1 MTAASIALPGH
12 PDGPNN
18 AERHRELI
26 LENFTPGRKRL
37 SLMLTDD
44 HHDYYKIPLGYD
56 DTTAFNEDMS
66 NPALKLVPV
75 TFLRNIPDEGLGPL
89 REGWVYIYVNGYLW
103 REARYDTDCHM
114 LIDVNLSYEKGLDR
128 RRATVQKDSTL
139 VLPWNMNGSE
149 SIVEIAFSEEQW
161 SWERIDQLGGVDPE
175 DPRQWL
181 GERVESAY
189 STDYTAKARA
199 ARLMPVD
206 LSAAESNFEDMPE
219 GSNIRLVTNEE
230 LAPRRRHYNTKFD
243 KGIASVILPDVIGD
257 ARYLASTQS
266 DMIDLLDATVTTML
280 QADHQYPSGWTI
292 DRIAEDRME
301 HIQTVADSR
310 LAALFNTQF
319 FAPIDQQL
327 KQPDLTE
334 KEREVL
340 EQRVEDREELDLQA
354 MEEQLNKEGCEQ
366 IIQSALDY
374 RRDLIDLMDT
384 PAFLTAMEDYHTLEN
399 AHWFLLPELM
409 GQLIARFNQP
419 VANAY
424 KDLFFNLDDYALY
437 LDRDQGADFLL
448 RLTGGHQYKT
458 PHPLADILFPQS
470 GPDPENPLSIS
481 ETEPGLE
488 ARLLNPVKIRRI
500 IDGLNGEDHA
510 HWPPITIDGTP
521 VDMHEFV
528 AQAIHTFT
536 LALTMLPA
544 PIETEDNG
552 DASALI
558 QSWRFSG
565 HTAHAF
571 GAKVKE
577 NAYEGVRTTQQMEQ
591 GLGESRSDRDSKQ
604 HRYDQLQLRHNNLKA
619 QQTEQET
626 ILRQTEQYLEE
637 ARARKQELT
646 LERQNILQNQSELGK
661 QMESF
666 SLVSRIDQID
676 KELIDLEQY
685 MEEATAERAQLRQ
698 QRTQVTDALAN
709 IENNLNKMRAS
720 GTVLSGGTL
729 KHNTKVVNLYSLLA
743 GEHLQALK
751 VTHDDLLNNRLP
763 EGHVAM
769 TAAGRMQRMKTTLAT
784 AKHIKNHQGPWV
796 NFELGP
802 DKKVRVPADL
812 ALENTQQLH
821 QYLSTYMHSTLD
833 TAEVRN
839 ANKIIQIVF
848 AQEAT
853 SLARSAAEVKVIE
866 NANRLLLADV
876 IQQAAN
882 DADQHIQR
890 IGQDIYEYEQK
901 TFKTKAEALE
911 LAKIMKDAETKITS
925 LETTIVGYEKALTSG
940 QPQLHFTQRMDQLF
954 LLNGAMV
961 AFEAYNL
968 ASVANR
974 LMNDFG
980 NTRARI
986 DMASALTDFAATIAT
1001 SYQYVFESKYG
1012 TTKQIE
1018 SRLKDAAKRKFIQT
1032 LPVDGKIL
1040 GKSILVTRIAA
1051 GTNIVAGV
1059 LSALLSSIDA
1069 YNRWMLGD
1077 RDAAI
1082 AYGMTVV
1089 GFALTA
1095 IAAIPAMQ
1103 AAALALNIVG
1113 FVLIAAGFALVYF
1126 LIDTPTETLLKNSPF
1141 GKDPDLRF
1149 GGGLIF
1155 KDEDYQHWKNRRD
1168 LAYHECTS
1176 FFLQPSVH
1184 FAETWVEHEEY
1195 CELAIQTPGLMTD
1208 GVYQIDIQAW
1218 HIKEDRWETITL
1230 LSNDPSAKVS
1240 ANPGNVQIAA
1250 NGSTYKI
1257 RVHRDLIKTFGAPL
1271 SGGFGYISTETNIRV
1286 RVQTYPKGE
1295 AARIFP
1301 GALTPYVLPAPK
1313 RDELGRATIDGEV
1326 VDEKTAAENSWLIA
1340 EGAVVHSF
1348 KIIASPT

>member
-44 HHDYYKIPLGYD
+44 HHGHYKIPLGYD

-139 VLPWNMNGSE
+139 VLPWNLNGSE

-189 STDYTAKARA
+189 STDYTANARA

-219 GSNIRLVTNEE
+219 DSNIRLVTNEE

-243 KGIASVILPDVIGD
+243 KGIASVILSDVIGD
-257 ARYLASTQS
+257 ARYLANTQS

-301 HIQTVADSR
+301 HIQTVADGR

-340 EQRVEDREELDLQA
+340 EQRVEDREELDQQA

-448 RLTGGHQYKT
+448 RLTGGHQYKA

-481 ETEPGLE
+481 DTEPGLE

-510 HWPPITIDGTP
+510 HWPSIIIDGTS

-536 LALTMLPA
+536 LSLTMLPA

-577 NAYEGVRTTQQMEQ
+577 NAYEGVRSTQQMEQ
-591 GLGESRSDRDSKQ
+591 SQGEHRSELATERAEHDELKGRRDELSTRQ
-604 HRYDQLQLRHNNLKA
+604 AEQTSALQQK
-619 QQTEQET
+619 
-626 ILRQTEQYLEE
+626 EQYLEE

-676 KELIDLEQY
+676 EELVYLEQY
-685 MEEATAERAQLRQ
+685 MEEAVAERAQLHQ

-709 IENNLNKMRAS
+709 IENNLNKIRAS

-839 ANKIIQIVF
+839 ANKIVQIVF

-853 SLARSAAEVKVIE
+853 NLARSAAEVKVID

-925 LETTIVGYEKALTSG
+925 LETTIDGYEKSLTSG
-940 QPQLHFTQRMDQLF
+940 QPQLHFAQRMDRLF
-954 LLNGAMV
+954 LLNGAMI

-1051 GTNIVAGV
+1051 GTNIIAGV

-1077 RDAAI
+1077 RDTAI

-1141 GKDPDLRF
+1141 GKDPDFRF

-1155 KDEDYQHWKNRRD
+1155 EDEDYQHWKNRRD

-1230 LSNDPSAKVS
+1230 LSNDTSAKVS

-1257 RVHRDLIKTFGAPL
+1257 RIHRDLIKTFGAPL

-1313 RDELGRATIDGEV
+1313 RDELGRTTIDGEV
-1326 VDEKTAAENSWLIA
+1326 IDEKTAAENSWLIA

-1348 KIIASPT
+1348 KIIVSPT